1 MSEISSPPSTGGI
14 DYIAVQ
20 RSSEFTHLRT
30 KRRGFVL
37 PVTAAALAWFGLY
50 VVLGTYFSDFMA
62 TPVFGHVNI
71 GLLLGLAQFV
81 TTFAVT
87 MIYVRYANR
96 VLDPPATAIRAELE
110 EQAGTSQGG
119 AA

>member
-20 RSSEFTHLRT
+20 QSAEFNDLRS

-37 PVTAAALAWFGLY
+37 PVTALALVWFGLY
-50 VVLGTYFSDFMA
+50 VVLGTYASDFMA

-71 GLLLGLAQFV
+71 GLLLGLGQFL
-81 TTFAVT
+81 TTFVIT
-87 MIYVRYANR
+87 MVYVRYANR
-96 VLDPPATAIRAELE
+96 TLDPPAGALRAELE
-110 EQAGTSQGG
+110 AEAGG